1 MLASFGEKIL
11 GFLGEK
17 NQGAQLKPHLETL
30 YKKLRDFYKIN
41 ELFPYESY
49 DDKYQLFFNMD
60 SVGFVLETPPL
71 VGSSEEMQKEVN
83 GLFQHLLPEG
93 SSLQVMLFADPHLG
107 QFLDEWQANRL
118 DPMMY
123 NIAKRRKEYL
133 NTFAFDSPN
142 KPYCL
147 RNFRCLI
154 SYSQKDLGK
163 NPVVLQGINQLKNQ
177 FKTSLEM
184 LGLPV
189 AVWNAVDFINTLSSI
204 FNLNPDST
212 QHFVKRWDQLQSLSE
227 QISNI
232 DAHLS
237 VYENVLKLNQ
247 EKIEI
252 RTYQVAQSPS
262 IWSLHAMGQLIGD
275 EDRDMAQ
282 IPCPFMIHYGIHIPK
297 QGKPKAKVL
306 SKATIVSKQ
315 AESPIGEYLPSLK
328 REAEELR
335 FVREQIGKGERIVQ
349 TQLTLILFATSES
362 LSTAEQILLNL
373 YRGKEWQLQSNRLFH
388 LPVFLSCMPMMWGE
402 DTIQSLLHH
411 KKLKTTLS
419 TEAAN
424 LLPLQ
429 GEWKG
434 TKSPG
439 MLLGGRRGQ
448 VMSWYPFDNNA
459 GNYNVCVIG
468 RSGSGKS
475 VFMQELM
482 TTTLGLGGKVFVLDV
497 GRSFEKTCYLLQ
509 GQFVEFKAKT
519 PLCLNPF
526 STIPLNDLEAAQDAL
541 AMLKSILVLMAAPT
555 KGVDDMEAA
564 LLEQAMLEVWKN
576 HQRNSNIS
584 YIAAYLNNHRDKKAQ
599 DLGTM
604 LFPYTEKGIYG
615 RFFNGISTVNL
626 DNALV
631 VIELEELKERKDLQ
645 AVIVQMIII
654 NITNRMFL
662 GDRKTPFTIVF
673 DEAWDLLR
681 GAQSGI
687 FIETLARRLRKYYGS
702 LVVGTQSLNDL
713 FSNPAAQAA
722 FDNSDWMCLLSQ
734 KSESI
739 AQLKKL
745 ERISLTAIM
754 ESQLKSVKTKQGQY
768 AEVMIYGSNGYAIG
782 RLLLDPYSQLLYS
795 TKAEDYAHVKTL
807 MSQGYDVSEALE
819 ILLTQKGEPNEKV
832 HD

>member
-1 MLASFGEKIL
+1 MLAALGEKIM

-17 NQGAQLKPHLETL
+17 NQNFQSKSHLEKL
-30 YKKLRDFYKIN
+30 YKKLSDFYKIN

-49 DDKYQLFFNMD
+49 DEKHQLFFNMD

-83 GLFQHLLPEG
+83 GLFQHVLPED

-107 QFLDEWQANRL
+107 KFFDEWQSHRL
-118 DPMMY
+118 NPTMQ
-123 NIAKRRKEYL
+123 NISKKRKEHL
-133 NTFAFDSPN
+133 NNFAFHSPN
-142 KPYCL
+142 RPYCL

-154 SYSQKDLGK
+154 SFSQKDPGK
-163 NPVVLQGINQLKNQ
+163 NPVVLENINQLKEQ
-177 FKTSLEM
+177 FKTTLEM

-189 AVWNAVDFINTLSSI
+189 SIWSAEDLINTISQI
-204 FNLNPDST
+204 FNLDPECT
-212 QHFVKRWDQLQSLSE
+212 QHYTKRWDRLQNIAH
-227 QISNI
+227 QISNA

-237 VYENVLKLNQ
+237 VHENALSLNHG
-247 EKIEI
+247 KISI
-252 RTYQVAQSPS
+252 RTYQVAQAPS

-282 IPCPFMIHYGIHIPK
+282 IPCPFMIHYGVHIPK
-297 QGKPKAKVL
+297 QGKPKTKVL
-306 SKATIVSKQ
+306 TKATYVERQ
-315 AESPIGEYLPSLK
+315 AESPIGKYLPSIQ
-328 REAEELR
+328 REAEELN
-335 FVREQIGKGERIVQ
+335 FVREEIGKGERIVQ
-349 TQLTLILFATSES
+349 TQLTLILFATPET
-362 LSTAEQILLNL
+362 LSNAEQILLNL
-373 YRGKEWQLQSNRLFH
+373 YRSKEWQLKTNVLFH

-402 DTIQSLLHH
+402 DTIKSLLHH

-419 TEAAN
+419 TESAN

-434 TKSPG
+434 TKTPG

-448 VMSWYPFDNNA
+448 VMTWYPFDNNA
-459 GNYNVCVIG
+459 GNYNVCVVG

-497 GRSFEKTCYLLQ
+497 GRSFEKTCYLLE
-509 GQFVEFKAKT
+509 GQFIEFKAKT

-526 STIPLNDLEAAQDAL
+526 STIPTNDIEAAQDAL
-541 AMLKSILVLMAAPT
+541 AMLKSILILMAAPN
-555 KGVDDMEAA
+555 KGVDDMEAS
-564 LLEQAMLEVWKN
+564 LLEQAMLETWKN
-576 HQRNSNIS
+576 FGQDSNIS
-584 YIAAYLNNHRDKKAQ
+584 HIADYLCEHRDKKAQ
-599 DLGTM
+599 DLSVM
-604 LFPYTEKGIYG
+604 LFPYTENGIYG
-615 RFFNGISTVNL
+615 RFFNGRSTVNL

-631 VIELEELKERKDLQ
+631 VVELEELKERKDLQ
-645 AVIVQMIII
+645 AVIVQMVII

-702 LVVGTQSLNDL
+702 LVVGTQSVNDL
-713 FSNPAAQAA
+713 FTSPAAQAA

-739 AQLKKL
+739 EQLKKL
-745 ERISLTAIM
+745 GRISLTPIM
-754 ESQLKSVKTKQGQY
+754 ESQLKSVKTKQGEY
-768 AEVMIYGSNGYAIG
+768 AEVMIYGTNGYAIG

-795 TKAEDYAHVKTL
+795 TRAEDYAKVKAL
-807 MSQGYDVSEALE
+807 MSEGYTVSKALE
-819 ILLTQKGEPNEKV
+819 TLLISKGKSV
-832 HD
+832 S

>member
-1 MLASFGEKIL
+1 MLASLGEKIL

-17 NQGAQLKPHLETL
+17 NQPAAASDLEGL
-30 YKKLRDFYKIN
+30 YKKLNDFHTIN

-49 DDKYQLFFNMD
+49 DDKYQLFFNMG
-60 SVGFVLETPPL
+60 SMGFVLETPPL

-83 GLFQHLLPEG
+83 GLFQHLLPEE

-107 QFLDEWQANRL
+107 KFLDEWQSARVNPTLQDIARKRTEHLNR
-118 DPMMY
+118 
-123 NIAKRRKEYL
+123 
-133 NTFAFDSPN
+133 FAFHSPN
-142 KPYCL
+142 SPHCL

-154 SYSQKDLGK
+154 SYSQKNQSH
-163 NPVVLQGINQLKNQ
+163 NPVILENITQLKNQ

-189 AVWNAVDFINTLSSI
+189 SIWNAADCVNTLSSI
-204 FNLNPDST
+204 FNLDPDNT
-212 QHFVKRWDQLQSLSE
+212 QPYVKRWDPLQSIAS
-227 QISNI
+227 QISNR

-237 VYENVLKLNQ
+237 VHENALKLSHGKV
-247 EKIEI
+247 EV
-252 RTYQVAQSPS
+252 RTYQVAQAPS

-282 IPCPFMIHYGIHIPK
+282 LPCPFIIHYGVHVPK

-306 SKATIVSKQ
+306 TKATYVERQ
-315 AESPIGEYLPSLK
+315 AESPIGKYLPSIQ
-328 REAEELR
+328 REAEELS
-335 FVREQIGKGERIVQ
+335 FVREELGKGERIVQ
-349 TQLTLILFATSES
+349 TQLSLILFATPHT
-362 LSTAEQILLNL
+362 LATAEQILLNL
-373 YRGKEWQLQSNRLFH
+373 YRSKEWQLQANHLFH

-402 DTIQSLLHH
+402 DTIKALLHH

-434 TKSPG
+434 TATPG
-439 MLLGGRRGQ
+439 MLLGGRCGQ
-448 VMSWYPFDNNA
+448 VMRWYPFDNNA
-459 GNYNVCVIG
+459 GNYNVCVVG

-509 GQFVEFKAKT
+509 GQFIEFKTKT

-526 STIPLNDLEAAQDAL
+526 STIPNDDIEAAQDAL
-541 AMLKSILVLMAAPT
+541 AMLKTILILMAAPSR
-555 KGVDDMEAA
+555 GVDDMEAS
-564 LLEQAMLEVWKN
+564 LLEQALLETWKTFG
-576 HQRNSNIS
+576 QNSNIS
-584 YIAAYLNNHRDKKAQ
+584 HIAEHLSQQLDKKAR
-599 DLGTM
+599 DLGVM
-604 LFPYTEKGIYG
+604 LFPYTEHGVYG

-626 DNALV
+626 DNPLV
-631 VIELEELKERKDLQ
+631 VVELEELKERKDLQ
-645 AVIVQMIII
+645 AVVVQMIII

-662 GDRKTPFTIVF
+662 GDRKTPFMIVF

-681 GAQSGI
+681 GNQSGV

-702 LVVGTQSLNDL
+702 LVVGTQSVNDL
-713 FSNPAAQAA
+713 FTSPAAQAA

-739 AQLKKL
+739 EQLKKL
-745 ERISLTAIM
+745 GRISLTPLM

-768 AEVMIYGSNGYAIG
+768 AEVMIYGTHGYAIG

-795 TKAEDYAHVKTL
+795 TKAEDYATVKAL
-807 MSQGYDVSEALE
+807 MSQGYGVSEALE
-819 ILLTQKGEPNEKV
+819 TLLISKGNQHAISTPA
-832 HD
+832 